1 MPKPNAISIEESYWV
16 PSIGDPT
23 IIGWI
28 TVFSYFIAAF
38 ICFNASTVSEH
49 ENSIKKFWL
58 FLTFILVALGFNK
71 QLDLQTLLT
80 HISRDVAIYQGWYEH
95 RRIIQ
100 LIFII
105 ILSLTGLISLFKYFK
120 ILFLKAKTTL
130 IGSIILF
137 CFILFRAGSFYHINI
152 LEDLNLQNPTILSI
166 LELTGLAAIAIGGL
180 HYKINP
186 HKSASWR
193 LT

>member
-1 MPKPNAISIEESYWV
+1 MSIEKSYWV

-28 TVFSYFIAAF
+28 IVFAYFITAF

-49 ENSIKKFWL
+49 KNSIKKFWL

-80 HISRDVAIYQGWYEH
+80 HIGRDVAIYQGWYEH

-105 ILSLTGLISLFKYFK
+105 ILSLAGLISLYKYFK
-120 ILFLKAKTTL
+120 ILFLKVKTTL

-137 CFILFRAGSFYHINI
+137 CFILLRAASFYHINI
-152 LEDLNLQNPTILSI
+152 PKGLNLQNPTILSI
-166 LELTGLAAIAIGGL
+166 LELAGLAVIAIGGL
-180 HYKINP
+180 HYKMNQ
-186 HKSASWR
+186 HKSASW
-193 LT
+193 